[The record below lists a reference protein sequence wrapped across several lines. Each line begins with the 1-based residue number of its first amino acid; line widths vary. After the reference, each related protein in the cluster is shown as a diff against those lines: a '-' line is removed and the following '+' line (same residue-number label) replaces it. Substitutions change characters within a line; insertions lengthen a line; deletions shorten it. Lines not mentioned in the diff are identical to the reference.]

1 MIIYINHY
9 YIHCMEFFF
18 VHNLLKLKKKKKETT
33 KFNIRKY
40 SILQYMMSAV

>member
-18 VHNLLKLKKKKKETT
+18 VHNLLKLKKKKKKKLQNLTLE
-33 KFNIRKY
+33 NI
-40 SILQYMMSAV
+40 QYCNI